1 MVNSPSSEP
10 VTGAGSPV
18 PVAGGRAPTRRRR
31 PPPRLTGTATGPER
45 PDRLLRRAGTT
56 SQLAL
61 GGLLALSPLLGLAG
75 LGGSPGFLIVGLL
88 LGLPHGAVD
97 HLVPAWLSARARPL
111 SARVALLA
119 AYTAVAGAGLAAF
132 RAAPDLA
139 LVGFLVMSVVHFGTA
154 DVAFHAERDRR
165 PVRPRAVGQLAAGA
179 VDAVT
184 SVLAY
189 GGPPVVV
196 PLALWREQVDPLL
209 AAVAPQAPALLSDEV
224 RTLALATVLC
234 AVAVTAFRD
243 VRAGRARDAVQPV
256 LLVGLFGTVPP
267 ALAVGAYFAAW
278 HSCRHVARLLRHDPR
293 NTADLAAGRVGPP
306 LRRFA
311 RQAAAPTAVALAAL
325 IALVTWPGHR
335 ADPLPATF
343 AVLAA
348 LTLPHAVLVAWAD
361 RRGPRAATPG
371 R

>member
-1 MVNSPSSEP
+1 MS
-10 VTGAGSPV
+10 GSGPRV
-18 PVAGGRAPTRRRR
+18 PVSDDRASARTRR
-31 PPPRLTGTATGPER
+31 PPAGAAEGPGR
-45 PDRLLRRAGTT
+45 RDRLLRRVGTAT
-56 SQLAL
+56 QLAL
-61 GGLLALSPLLGLAG
+61 GGLLAWSPLIDAAG
-75 LGGSPGFLIVGLL
+75 PGGSPAFLVAGLL

-97 HLVPAWLSARARPL
+97 HLVPARLSARARPL

-119 AYTAVAGAGLAAF
+119 AYAAVAGAGLTVF

-139 LVGFLVMSVVHFGTA
+139 LVGFLIVSVVHFGTA

-165 PVRPRAVGQLAAGA
+165 PARPG
-179 VDAVT
+179 VT
-184 SVLAY
+184 AVLAY

-209 AAVAPQAPALLSDEV
+209 AAVAPQAPALLTDEV
-224 RTLALATVLC
+224 RALALATVLC
-234 AVAVTAFRD
+234 AVAATAIRD
-243 VRAGRARDAVQPV
+243 VRAGRARDAVPPV

-267 ALAVGAYFAAW
+267 ALAVGAYFAVW

-325 IALVTWPGHR
+325 LALVTWPGHR

-361 RRGPRAATPG
+361 RRGPGPSRRAGDGLLPRRGARRRG
-371 R
+371 

>member
-1 MVNSPSSEP
+1 MS
-10 VTGAGSPV
+10 GAGSRV
-18 PVAGGRAPTRRRR
+18 PVSDDRAPARTGR
-31 PPPRLTGTATGPER
+31 PPTGAAEGPGR
-45 PDRLLRRAGTT
+45 PDRLLRRVGTAT
-56 SQLAL
+56 QLAL
-61 GGLLALSPLLGLAG
+61 GGLLASSPLIAAAG
-75 LGGSPGFLIVGLL
+75 PGDSPAFLVAGLL

-97 HLVPAWLSARARPL
+97 HLVPARLSARARPL

-119 AYTAVAGAGLAAF
+119 AYAAVAGVGLTVF

-139 LVGFLVMSVVHFGTA
+139 LVGFLLVSVVHFGTA

-165 PVRPRAVGQLAAGA
+165 PVRPG
-179 VDAVT
+179 VT
-184 SVLAY
+184 AVLAY

-209 AAVAPQAPALLSDEV
+209 ATVAPQAPMLLTDEV
-224 RTLALATVLC
+224 RALALATVLC
-234 AVAVTAFRD
+234 AVAVTAIRD

-256 LLVGLFGTVPP
+256 LLAGLFGTVPP

-325 IALVTWPGHR
+325 LALVTWPGHR

-361 RRGPRAATPG
+361 RRGPGSPRRAGDGLLPRRGARRRG
-371 R
+371 

>member
-1 MVNSPSSEP
+1 MVTSPSSDP
-10 VTGAGSPV
+10 ASGVAPPV
-18 PVAGGRAPTRRRR
+18 PVAQDRARLRRRQSSACGSAA
-31 PPPRLTGTATGPER
+31 PAQQ
-45 PDRLLRRAGTT
+45 PDRLLRGAGTA

-61 GGLLALSPLLGLAG
+61 GGLLALAPLIGAAG
-75 LGGSPGFLIVGLL
+75 LGGSPAFLIAGLL

-111 SARVALLA
+111 PARVALLVV
-119 AYTAVAGAGLAAF
+119 YTAVAGAGLVAF

-139 LVGFLVMSVVHFGTA
+139 LVGFLVVSIVHFGSA

-165 PVRPRAVGQLAAGA
+165 PVRPR
-179 VDAVT
+179 VT
-184 SVLAY
+184 AVLAY

-196 PLALWREQVDPLL
+196 PLALWRDQVDPVL
-209 AAVAPQAPALLSDEV
+209 AAVSPRVPALIAVEV
-224 RTLALATVLC
+224 RALALATVLC
-234 AVAVTAFRD
+234 AVVLTAIRE
-243 VRAGRARDAVQPV
+243 VRAGRPRDAVQPL
-256 LLVGLFGTVPP
+256 LLVALFGTVPP
-267 ALAVGAYFAAW
+267 ALAIGAYFALW

-293 NTADLAAGRVGPP
+293 NTADLAAGRVGRP

-311 RQAAAPTAVALAAL
+311 RQAAAPTVLAVVAL

-348 LTLPHAVLVAWAD
+348 LTLPHAVLVAWTD
-361 RRGPRAATPG
+361 RRGSGPPCRAGGGLLPRRDT
-371 R
+371 RRRS

>member
-1 MVNSPSSEP
+1 MSGVGPR
-10 VTGAGSPV
+10 V
-18 PVAGGRAPTRRRR
+18 PAEDGRAPARTRR
-31 PPPRLTGTATGPER
+31 PPTPATGATEGPGR
-45 PDRLLRRAGTT
+45 PDRLLRGAGTA
-56 SQLAL
+56 SQFTL
-61 GGLLALSPLLGLAG
+61 GGLLALAPLIGAAG
-75 LGGSPGFLIVGLL
+75 PGGSPAFLVAGLL

-97 HLVPAWLSARARPL
+97 HLVPARLSARARPL
-111 SARVALLA
+111 AARVALLVV
-119 AYTAVAGAGLAAF
+119 YTAVAGAGLVAF

-139 LVGFLVMSVVHFGTA
+139 LVGFLLVSVVHFGTA

-165 PVRPRAVGQLAAGA
+165 PVRARVPA
-179 VDAVT
+179 
-184 SVLAY
+184 VLAY

-196 PLALWREQVDPLL
+196 PLALWRDQVDPLL
-209 AAVAPQAPALLSDEV
+209 AAVAPRAPALLTVEV
-224 RTLALATVLC
+224 RALALATVLG
-234 AVAVTAFRD
+234 AVAVTAIREA
-243 VRAGRARDAVQPV
+243 RAGRARDAVEPV

-311 RQAAAPTAVALAAL
+311 RQAAAPTAVAVAAL
-325 IALVTWPGHR
+325 IALVAWPGHR
-335 ADPLPATF
+335 SDPLPATF

-361 RRGPRAATPG
+361 RRAREPSG
-371 R
+371 RTR